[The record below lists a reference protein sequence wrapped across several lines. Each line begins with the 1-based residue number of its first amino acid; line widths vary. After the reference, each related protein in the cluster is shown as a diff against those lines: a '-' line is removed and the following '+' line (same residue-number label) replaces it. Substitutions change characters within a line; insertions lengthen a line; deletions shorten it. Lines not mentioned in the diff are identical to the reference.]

1 MCKKLYAL
9 HLPSDSAACS
19 WRRRSSAHRARL
31 DCPSAPPHLANTT
44 NIQSFYYE
52 NLLISVVLGCGR
64 CQPQPFTPTFAA
76 TPPPPSQPAPPQ
88 CSRTM
93 FQSRSNA
100 TFFRPQPHHPVKT
113 THIQRFYYENQLI
126 FVVLGCEGCNPQPSR
141 FPQCTWADPLC
152 AHRCH
157 ARSGKAL

>member
-1 MCKKLYAL
+1 MQKTVCFTLAIGPRSL
-9 HLPSDSAACS
+9 QLEAPLIRSPGSSGLPIG
-19 WRRRSSAHRARL
+19 
-31 DCPSAPPHLANTT
+31 PPPHLANTT

-93 FQSRSNA
+93 FQPQSNA

-141 FPQCTWADPLC
+141 FPQDFCNFY
-152 AHRCH
+152 
-157 ARSGKAL
+157 